1 MFFII
6 EDRED
11 EININADCF
20 GDSFARDT
28 NVEELKEVRIPSVLL
43 FHDTDYCR

>member
-1 MFFII
+1 MFFIM

-11 EININADCF
+11 EININADRF

-28 NVEELKEVRIPSVLL
+28 SAEELKEVRLQSVRL
-43 FHDTDYCR
+43 FYYTY